1 MGNVGLLYGMERTQD
16 KLKGSRWSGERNLD
30 FCISVFTNLFFVAA
44 GYKSVMRE
52 GQKNNYKRRLT
63 AQTGQ

>member
-16 KLKGSRWSGERNLD
+16 ELKGSRWSGERNLD
-30 FCISVFTNLFFVAA
+30 FWIPVFTYLFFGAA

-52 GQKNNYKRRLT
+52 GQKNN
-63 AQTGQ
+63 

>member
-16 KLKGSRWSGERNLD
+16 ELKGSRWSGERSLD
-30 FCISVFTNLFFVAA
+30 FCISVFTYLFFGAA
-44 GYKSVMRE
+44 DYKSVMRE
-52 GQKNNYKRRLT
+52 GQKNSYKRRLT